1 MVGTAMCERKE
12 AEKMTLRMYV
22 QQDRAEPS
30 QEVNRVRRSSS
41 QAFLG
46 HWRLLH
52 MTGVTI
58 EAFA

>member
-1 MVGTAMCERKE
+1 MCERKE

-30 QEVNRVRRSSS
+30 QEVNMVRRSSS

-58 EAFA
+58 EAFG